1 MHPIQVSEAIQC
13 SADEHQSHSEQVQTS
28 FESLS
33 SQADTFGQSTSTAI
47 GEATGTLDCLVSEV
61 S

>member
-1 MHPIQVSEAIQC
+1 MQVSEAIQC
-13 SADEHQSHSEQVQTS
+13 SAAMHQSHSEQVQTS

-33 SQADTFGQSTSTAI
+33 SQAGTFGQSTSTAI
-47 GEATGTLDCLVSEV
+47 GEATCTLDSLVSEV